1 MVLCLIVQNTLQIP
15 NKASIFPPT
24 NNFSMRRIGLLSD
37 THSYLDETIFDYFDE
52 CDEIWHAGDIGDPGI
67 ADRLEA
73 FRPFRAVFGNIDD
86 KDVRLRYPEDL
97 RFTCEGL
104 DVLMTHIGGYPG
116 KYNQRVREI
125 LRADPP
131 GLFIC
136 GHSHILKVMPDPA
149 LGLLHINPGAC
160 GQEGFHKMRTIIR
173 FSIENGRPK
182 DLQVVELGKR
192 GAL

>member
-1 MVLCLIVQNTLQIP
+1 ML
-15 NKASIFPPT
+15 
-24 NNFSMRRIGLLSD
+24 RIGLLSD
-37 THSYLDETIFDYFDE
+37 THSFLDESIFDYFEE
-52 CDEIWHAGDIGDPGI
+52 CDEIWHAGDIGDPSI

-86 KDVRLRYPEDL
+86 KEIRLRFPEDL
-97 RFTCEGL
+97 RFTVE
-104 DVLMTHIGGYPG
+104 
-116 KYNQRVREI
+116 VREI

-173 FSIENGRPK
+173 FSIENGKPK

>member
-1 MVLCLIVQNTLQIP
+1 MVLCLIVQNTLQFP
-15 NKASIFPPT
+15 NKASIFNPT
-24 NNFSMRRIGLLSD
+24 NNFLMLRIGLLSD
-37 THSYLDETIFDYFDE
+37 THSFLDETIFDYFTE
-52 CDEIWHAGDIGDPGI
+52 CDEIWHAGDIGDPRI

-86 KDVRLRYPEDL
+86 KDIRLRYPEDL

-173 FSIENGRPK
+173 FSIENGKPK
-182 DLQVVELGKR
+182 DMQVVELGKR
-192 GAL
+192 GAI